1 MENEIS
7 ITLGGLLK
15 VIDSEKPITINLYD
29 ENDLLLITFNHLGY
43 ECLDN
48 FLCDDE
54 IIKVVIKNLYT
65 LNITIDTSK
74 NE

>member
-29 ENDLLLITFNHLGY
+29 ENDLLLITFKHPGY
-43 ECLDN
+43 ECLDD
-48 FLCDDE
+48 FLCADE
-54 IIKVVIKNLYT
+54 ITKIVIKNLYT
-65 LNITIDTSK
+65 IDITIDTSK